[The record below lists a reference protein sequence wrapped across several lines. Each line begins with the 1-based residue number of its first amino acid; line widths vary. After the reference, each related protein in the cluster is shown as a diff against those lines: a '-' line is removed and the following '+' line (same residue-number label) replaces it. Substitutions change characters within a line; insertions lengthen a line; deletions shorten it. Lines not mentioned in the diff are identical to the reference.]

1 MNNLTFLPIT
11 IQSYTKLVRY
21 GMKDIDRISVVG
33 LGKLGAPFVAALAHR
48 GFEVIGIDNDEAKV
62 RALNQGKAPV
72 DEPELQELI
81 SKNISRIIAV
91 GDYSKI
97 TDTDVTFFLVPTP
110 SKSTGGFST
119 KYVVSSAKASAE
131 AIKNKKGYHLFVLTS
146 TVMPGDTEKKL
157 ISILESSSGKKCGKD
172 FGVCYNPEFIALGSV
187 IHDLLNPDF
196 VLVGESDSRAGELL
210 ERFYSRFCEN
220 KARTVRMNI
229 INAEITKLSVNSFV
243 TTKITF
249 ANMLARIC
257 SGYSGADSDVVTSAI
272 GLDSRI
278 GRKYLKG
285 AVAYGGPCFPRD
297 NKAMAEVGRR
307 VGENALLAVTTD
319 EENRRITSWLA
330 DKIVSLSKDKKVLI
344 LGLSYKPDTNVAEES
359 QGVYLANEL
368 CRRGLKVMAHDPKA
382 MNDARKRL
390 ADSVELC
397 DDLDKALES
406 SELIVVTTPWKDYAG
421 IGKEYELSSG
431 TTIFDCWRILTH
443 LEEDSRF
450 HYYAVGVNKNGRS
463 CENGLE

>member
-1 MNNLTFLPIT
+1 
-11 IQSYTKLVRY
+11 
-21 GMKDIDRISVVG
+21 MKDIDRISVVG

-81 SKNISRIIAV
+81 SKNISRIIAI

-110 SKSTGGFST
+110 SEPTGGFST

-330 DKIVSLSKDKKVLI
+330 D
-344 LGLSYKPDTNVAEES
+344 
-359 QGVYLANEL
+359 
-368 CRRGLKVMAHDPKA
+368 
-382 MNDARKRL
+382 
-390 ADSVELC
+390 
-397 DDLDKALES
+397 
-406 SELIVVTTPWKDYAG
+406 
-421 IGKEYELSSG
+421 
-431 TTIFDCWRILTH
+431 
-443 LEEDSRF
+443 
-450 HYYAVGVNKNGRS
+450 
-463 CENGLE
+463 